1 MNRYL
6 TSSLTAFLMAFVLQ
20 PHKANAQE
28 TSSAKTPA
36 PPVTYFLSNPYDSAH
51 HKMTLS
57 IPADYFIDGAPPTS
71 GSTVPAFL
79 LNVSWPSWI
88 GDPDGNDRGALRIL
102 AGSIQPNDSDNSVN
116 HDYFMGAVTVKSWEI
131 PKDRKPMPPQFI
143 PVQKNPLPTPTGHG
157 IQEVIRD
164 KAVDI
169 YLNEDL
175 YVLMDANNI
184 PIVWL
189 ACNKDG
195 VVPQCEENFTF
206 HRLQTT
212 ISYPRSRVGS
222 WFEIMTDVKQ
232 KILTFI
238 KQP

>member
-36 PPVTYFLSNPYDSAH
+36 PPVTYFLSNPYDSTH
-51 HKMTLS
+51 HKMTVS
-57 IPADYFIDGAPPTS
+57 IPADYFIDGTPPTA
-71 GSTVPAFL
+71 GSTDVGFL
-79 LNVSWPSWI
+79 LDVSWPSWV
-88 GDPDGNDRGALRIL
+88 GDPYGDDRGALRIL
-102 AGSIQPNDSDNSVN
+102 GGLIRPSDSDASVN
-116 HDYFMGAVTVKSWEI
+116 HDYFIGGISVPAKKLPENYTPI
-131 PKDRKPMPPQFI
+131 PPQFI
-143 PVQKNPLPTPTGHG
+143 AVQKNLLPIPTGHG

-164 KAVDI
+164 KALGND
-169 YLNEDL
+169 LNEDF
-175 YVLMDANNI
+175 YVLMGTNNI

-189 ACNKDG
+189 ACDKDG
-195 VVPQCEENFTF
+195 VVPQCKENFTF
-206 HRLQTT
+206 HRLQMTV
-212 ISYPRSRVGS
+212 SYPRSRVGS